1 MTQLQIKE
9 KIDTNNKI
17 LETLMTPNVFTLNNA
32 VSELLKENAEL
43 QAICE
48 HSYEDGYCIYCYKM
62 EE

>member
-17 LETLMTPNVFTLNNA
+17 LETLMTPKVFTLNNA
-32 VSELLKENAEL
+32 VSELLKENAEI

-48 HSYEDGYCIYCYKM
+48 RS
-62 EE
+62 